1 MNVYLALAN
10 EAGGYVFKNVNIEQL
25 MNVYLAGY
33 STPWGGEVAR
43 QAEKEIMDIYLAGA
57 SSGNNNYLWKE
68 YSENPDKAMGIFL
81 AGTHSRPF
89 VLENKDKIFVLES
102 FYYIKEWMFPY
113 IKNHWN
119 FMLDSGAFTFMSDSK
134 NGQGVNWDEYTERY
148 ADLINELNIDL
159 FIELDIDSVVGIKEV
174 ERLRNKLEKLT
185 NKKSIPVWHR
195 SRGKDY
201 WFKMC
206 EEYDYVAIG
215 GIVTGEIKRND
226 HHVFRYL
233 ISEARKRNTKV
244 HGLGFTTQNGLKTL
258 RFESVDSTA
267 WIYGNRGGF
276 LYKFNGEDILKI
288 KAPQGKR
295 LKARQVAIYNFK
307 EWVKFQK
314 YAINNL

>member
-1 MNVYLALAN
+1 M
-10 EAGGYVFKNVNIEQL
+10 F
-25 MNVYLAGY
+25 
-33 STPWGGEVAR
+33 STHPYIYKDME
-43 QAEKEIMDIYLAGA
+43 IYLAGA

-68 YSENPDKAMGIFL
+68 YSENPDKVMEIFL
-81 AGTHSRPF
+81 AGTYSRPF

-113 IKNHWN
+113 IKNHWH
-119 FMLDSGAFTFMSDSK
+119 FMLDSGAFTFMSDNK
-134 NGQGVNWDEYTERY
+134 NDRGINWDEYTERY
-148 ADLINELNIDL
+148 ADLINKLDIDL
-159 FIELDIDSVVGIKEV
+159 FIELDIDVVVGIKEV

-185 NKKSIPVWHR
+185 NKKSIPVWHK

-206 EEYDYVAIG
+206 DEYDYVAIG

-233 ISEARKRNTKV
+233 INEARKRNTKV

-288 KAPQGKR
+288 KVPQGKR
-295 LKARQVAIYNFK
+295 LKARQVAIHNFK